1 MESGFEMFY
10 GRKNM
15 KRMKRI
21 LRKIF
26 VKVMCKLLTIKKSE
40 KDKKILKKQG
50 VKRVFG
56 LYEN

>member
-1 MESGFEMFY
+1 MESGFEMFC
-10 GRKNM
+10 GSKNM
-15 KRMKRI
+15 KRMKCI

-26 VKVMCKLLTIKKSE
+26 VKVMCELLTIKKGE
-40 KDKKILKKQG
+40 KAKKILKKQG